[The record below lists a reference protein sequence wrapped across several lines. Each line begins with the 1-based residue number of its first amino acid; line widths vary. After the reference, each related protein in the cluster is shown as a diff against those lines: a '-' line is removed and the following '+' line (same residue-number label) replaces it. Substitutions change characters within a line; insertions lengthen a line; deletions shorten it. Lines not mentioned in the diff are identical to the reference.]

1 MKLKRIEG
9 KKAVFTLAL
18 LVLLLILLV
27 ACAGQKA
34 APEDRAEAQSKPAAS
49 KGAPVEKEPLLS
61 KPFRMIVVDD
71 FEATAEV
78 AKNYPDAVREVHA
91 RLMWTLEDKK
101 QYKSVANAEAGRKY
115 PAGTLLIKANI
126 TDMRI
131 VHGAARFWGGAFA
144 GRSYIN
150 LDLQL
155 IDAATSEMLRE
166 KSLSSANNAW
176 AASWVGGSSDQ
187 SMPADMGRMVAEYI
201 HSNIPQ

>member
-1 MKLKRIEG
+1 MKLKSIER

-18 LVLLLILLV
+18 MVLLLVLLG
-27 ACAGQKA
+27 ACAGQKT
-34 APEDRAEAQSKPAAS
+34 APEEKAEAQSKPAAS
-49 KGAPVEKEPLLS
+49 KEAPVEKEPLLS
-61 KPFRMIVVDD
+61 KPFRMIVVED
-71 FEATAEV
+71 FQAAAEV
-78 AKNYPDAVREVHA
+78 TKNYPDAVREVQA

-101 QYKSVANAEAGRKY
+101 QYQSVANAEAGRKY

-155 IDAATSEMLRE
+155 IDAATSEMLRQ

-187 SMPADMGRMVAEYI
+187 SMPANMGRMVAEYI
-201 HSNIPQ
+201 HSNIPR

>member
-1 MKLKRIEG
+1 MKPKRVEG
-9 KKAVFTLAL
+9 KKAAFTLAL
-18 LVLLLILLV
+18 MVLMLILLV
-27 ACAGQKA
+27 ACAGQKGA
-34 APEDRAEAQSKPAAS
+34 KEDRAEAQSKPVAS
-49 KGAPVEKEPLLS
+49 TEAPVEKEPPLS
-61 KPFRMIVVDD
+61 KPFRVIVVED
-71 FEATAEV
+71 FEATADV
-78 AKNYPDAVREVHA
+78 TKNYPDAVREVQA

-101 QYKSVANAEAGRKY
+101 LYQSIANAEAGRKY

-155 IDAATSEMLRE
+155 IDAATSEMLRQ

-187 SMPADMGRMVAEYI
+187 SMPANMGRMVAEYI